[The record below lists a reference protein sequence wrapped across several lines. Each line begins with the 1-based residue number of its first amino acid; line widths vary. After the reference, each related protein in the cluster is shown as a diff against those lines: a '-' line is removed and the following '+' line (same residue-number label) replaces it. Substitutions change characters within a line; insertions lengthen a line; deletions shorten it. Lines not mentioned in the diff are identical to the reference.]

1 MRRQRFAM
9 ASQVFDAFPIAREDI
24 EAEPADIEPFAFL
37 DKLMQGPTP
46 EDAIGF
52 CAYLLPR
59 REAVQWACQCI
70 RAIESPVRSA
80 DQDVLELA
88 EAWVKDPH
96 EENRQAAL
104 SAGLKAK
111 VKSAA
116 ALAALG
122 AAWSGGNMLEDP
134 ERPVPPPAYLTA
146 QAVRAAVLTTLAQAG
161 TKERR
166 QHLAACVQ
174 RAVKL
179 MSMDDAAV

>member
-1 MRRQRFAM
+1 MRHLRFAM
-9 ASQVFDAFPIAREDI
+9 ASQVFDAFPTAREDI
-24 EAEPADIEPFAFL
+24 EAKPADLEPFAYV
-37 DKLMQGPTP
+37 DRLMQGSTP
-46 EDAIGF
+46 EDALGF

-70 RAIESPVRSA
+70 RAIERPVGSA
-80 DQDVLELA
+80 DQDLLELA

-104 SAGLKAK
+104 SAGLKTP

-122 AAWSGGNMLEDP
+122 AAWSGGSMMEDP

-146 QAVRAAVLTTLAQAG
+146 QAIRAAVLTTLAQVS
-161 TKERR
+161 TKDRK
-166 QHLAACVQ
+166 QHLAECVR
-174 RAVKL
+174 RAIKL
-179 MSMDDAAV
+179 MNVDDAAA